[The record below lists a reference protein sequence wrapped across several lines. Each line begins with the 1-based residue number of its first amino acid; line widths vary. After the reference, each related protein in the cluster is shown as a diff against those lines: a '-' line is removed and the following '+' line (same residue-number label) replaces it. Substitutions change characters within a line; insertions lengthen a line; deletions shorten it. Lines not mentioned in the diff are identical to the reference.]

1 MIGSDPL
8 AALFFQTVSM
18 MTLVVLSMTFL
29 RAHLRNHTW
38 YCVGMGTV
46 LGISATIGMFAPMNM
61 HNGAVLDARSLMIG
75 MGGAYFGFWGAA
87 ISTAM
92 AAIARVAQGD
102 PGMLASLSAIAI
114 AGMMGFIWGRNLNPA
129 AKSSLLGRCAL
140 GAMLCASMV
149 GPLIFIPAEW
159 RWDFLALL
167 GVPLCVMNMV
177 GSLLFCILISRE
189 NARHAAAQMLSKAAD
204 TDPLTGVLNRRAFV
218 AHHEKSGATS
228 VPQALLY
235 LDLDHFKSINDTHG
249 HHVGDQVLMTFA
261 TLLETSAPE
270 NAVVARTGGE
280 EFALSWSDCS
290 AAQADALGHQLVD
303 IVAQSSLCAAL
314 PDLVCTVS
322 VGVAH
327 LPTGGSFERLLEPAD
342 QRLYAAKSAGRN
354 RCCGTDQPIS
364 RANTLRPPGRPH
376 NATSEK
382 RTG

>member
-29 RAHLRNHTW
+29 RAQLRNHTW
-38 YCVGMGTV
+38 YCVAMGMV

-61 HNGAVLDARSLMIG
+61 HNGAILDARSLMIG

-87 ISTAM
+87 ISTTM
-92 AAIARVAQGD
+92 AVIARIAQGD
-102 PGMLASLSAIAI
+102 PGMLASLSAIVI
-114 AGMMGFIWGRNLNPA
+114 AGGMGFIWGRNLSSA
-129 AKSSLLGRCAL
+129 AQSSLLGRLAL

-167 GVPLCVMNMV
+167 GVPLCVMNMA

-189 NARHAAAQMLSKAAD
+189 NARYAATEMLSKAAD

-218 AHHEKSGATS
+218 AHHEKSGATAA
-228 VPQALLY
+228 PQALLY
-235 LDLDHFKSINDTHG
+235 LDLDHFKAINDTHG
-249 HHVGDQVLMTFA
+249 HHIGDQVLMTFA

-270 NAVVARTGGE
+270 DAVVARTGGE
-280 EFALSWSDCS
+280 EFAISWSGCS

-342 QRLYAAKSAGRN
+342 KRLYAAKAAGRN
-354 RCCGTDQPIS
+354 RCCGTDQPIAGTNS
-364 RANTLRPPGRPH
+364 PRPSRPH
-376 NATSEK
+376 PDASGQK
-382 RTG
+382 RPG